1 MPRRPPHCHVV
12 RRPRLPSARCCRLR
26 SSIARQREVE
36 NPAHMDAWATGRAR
50 CARVSRA
57 YCARSRES
65 RSHSETKGRYL
76 RVPRRPPHCHV
87 LRRGRRSCLLP
98 GPHPASQ
105 IPQPYFVM
113 GAFKP
118 LEATARV
125 SAHISAK
132 YRAKSILPLSLY
144 LKKHQSRRSRN
155 V

>member
-1 MPRRPPHCHVV
+1 MLLLLTQSAPSSAPNFNWFESWAEGLTSKCNTRGGQDEGGDDRVPRRPPHCHVL

-36 NPAHMDAWATGRAR
+36 NLAHMDAWATGRAR

-87 LRRGRRSCLLP
+87 LRRPRLP
-98 GPHPASQ
+98 PSRCVNL
-105 IPQPYFVM
+105 PY
-113 GAFKP
+113 
-118 LEATARV
+118 
-125 SAHISAK
+125 
-132 YRAKSILPLSLY
+132 
-144 LKKHQSRRSRN
+144 
-155 V
+155 